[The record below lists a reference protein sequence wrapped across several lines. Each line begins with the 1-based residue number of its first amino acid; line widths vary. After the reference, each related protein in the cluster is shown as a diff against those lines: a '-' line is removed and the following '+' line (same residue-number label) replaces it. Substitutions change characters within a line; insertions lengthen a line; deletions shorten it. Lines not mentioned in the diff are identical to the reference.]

1 MTDKLVHVTDASY
14 QEDVLESTLPVVVD
28 FWAPWCGPCRMLAP
42 VYEQLAEEYAGKFV
56 FAKMNTDENSAMP
69 GKLGIR
75 GIPTLIIYVNGE
87 EADRN
92 VGFATKQVLKRKL
105 DAILDSLKNPQ

>member
-1 MTDKLVHVTDASY
+1 MSDKIINVTDASY
-14 QEDVLESTLPVVVD
+14 QKDVVDSKVPVVVD

-42 VYEQLAEEYAGKFV
+42 VVEQLADEYEGKFV
-56 FAKMNTDENSAMP
+56 FAKVNTDENSAIP

-75 GIPTLIIYVNGE
+75 GIPTLILYANGE

-105 DAILDSLKNPQ
+105 DAILESLKNPQ

>member
-1 MTDKLVHVTDASY
+1 MSDKIIHVTDAGY
-14 QEDVLESTLPVVVD
+14 QKDVLESTVPVIVD

-42 VYEQLAEEYAGKFV
+42 VFEQLADEYAGKFV
-56 FAKMNTDENSAMP
+56 FAKMNTDENMAVP
-69 GKLGIR
+69 GRLGIR
-75 GIPTLIIYVNGE
+75 GIPTLILYVNGE

-105 DAILDSLKNPQ
+105 DAVLDSLKNPQ